1 MNPAITNSTTPY
13 EEKHIP
19 NAFDPTLLETYTSE
33 SSSRRDLATSH
44 KLFSKETFLNYFPKY
59 KLKRSGVIYIDERP
73 PVFQCALM
81 GIQHVLAMFGSTVLA
96 PLLMGFDTNTAL
108 FFSGVGTIIFYIFTG
123 GRVPSYVGSSFG
135 FIGVVVSAT
144 GYSYTPGAGF
154 NPRTDVAA
162 GGVLVCGL
170 VYGAIGI
177 IIFFAGHAWIEY
189 VMPPVVTG
197 SVVMTIGI
205 HLSTS
210 AFQNAT
216 RTSFDGWMAFTTIM
230 LIALVSIYA
239 PGMLKRIP
247 ILVGMVIGYL
257 IYFGVGYSGHG
268 PAIDYTEVYNASWFA
283 APTFVKPKFEGQAIS
298 IIVPVCVVLL
308 AENLGHIKAVGAMA
322 QQPLDKYLARAV
334 LGDAVASIVSAAG
347 GGPGTTTYSEN
358 IGVMAVTQIFSTLIF
373 LVAAIIAIIL
383 GFIQK
388 FGAAIHTI
396 PQGVFGGL
404 SIVLFGLITVS
415 GARIWVENEVDF
427 KDSRNMLVAGI
438 PVVIGAAMQ
447 NTLQWGNFQLDGIG
461 LPTYVAILLY
471 QILRGWGSIKKL
483 FARKKKQDALSIDS
497 QRSATFV

>member
-1 MNPAITNSTTPY
+1 M
-13 EEKHIP
+13 EEKYSDNSI
-19 NAFDPTLLETYTSE
+19 DPTLAESYSRPCSTS
-33 SSSRRDLATSH
+33 LATGH
-44 KLFSKETFLNYFPKY
+44 KFFSKETFLHYFPRY

-73 PVFQCALM
+73 PVFQCLLM
-81 GIQHVLAMFGSTVLA
+81 GVQHVLAMFGSTVLA
-96 PLLMGFDTNTAL
+96 PLMMGFDTNTAL
-108 FFSGVGTIIFYIFTG
+108 FFSGIGTIIFYIMTG

-144 GYSYTPGAGF
+144 GYKYTPGASE
-154 NPRTDVAA
+154 NAHVDIAA
-162 GGVLVCGL
+162 GGILICGL
-170 VYGAIGI
+170 VYGCIGLI
-177 IIFFAGHAWIEY
+177 IYVAGYGWIEH

-197 SVVMTIGI
+197 TVVMTIGI

-216 RTSFDGWMAFTTIM
+216 QTSFDGWMAFTTVM
-230 LIALVSIYA
+230 LISLVSIYA

-247 ILVGMVIGYL
+247 ILIGMVIGYL

-268 PAIDYTEVYNASWFA
+268 PSIDYTGVYDASWFA
-283 APTFVKPKFEGQAIS
+283 APKFVKPRFEGQAIS

-322 QQPLDKYLARAV
+322 GKPLDKYLARAV
-334 LGDAVASIVSAAG
+334 LGDAIATIVSSSG

-373 LVAAIIAIIL
+373 LIAAVIAIFL

-396 PQGVFGGL
+396 PDGVFGGL
-404 SIVLFGLITVS
+404 SIILFGLITVS

-438 PVVIGAAMQ
+438 PVIIGAAMQ
-447 NTLQWGNFQLDGIG
+447 TTLKWGNFQLDGIG
-461 LPTYVAILLY
+461 LPTYSAIILY
-471 QILRGWGSIKKL
+471 QILRGWDGIKSL
-483 FARKKKQDALSIDS
+483 LRKNIL
-497 QRSATFV
+497 RSKENAETV